1 VVDTGRRR
9 RWSFEEKLRI
19 VEESH
24 QGHRQVSATARRH
37 GISASL
43 LFSWRRDFREGR
55 LGGGDFPDLVPA
67 VVFPDPEL
75 PSAPRLQERSSE
87 GRARHA
93 GSSPRCGCRPG
104 SPAFSKPATDG
115 RMEIVIGDDR
125 RVIVNADVDGPAL
138 ARVLKVLGRR

>member
-1 VVDTGRRR
+1 MREIVRRV
-9 RWSFEEKLRI
+9 SPDGYLRI

-43 LFSWRRDFREGR
+43 LFSWRRDFREGH

-67 VVFPDPEL
+67 VVFPDPEQ
-75 PSAPRLQERSSE
+75 PSAP
-87 GRARHA
+87 
-93 GSSPRCGCRPG
+93 
-104 SPAFSKPATDG
+104 AFNKPVTDG